1 MNSNAGAMTDIV
13 KKQLIMKVVTSATTA
28 YDECFSKK

>member
-1 MNSNAGAMTDIV
+1 MNSNAGAMTDFV

-28 YDECFSKK
+28 YDE

>member
-13 KKQLIMKVVTSATTA
+13 EKQLIMKVVTSATAA
-28 YDECFSKK
+28 YDE